1 MNKKRVFLAVLILSA
16 IIIALCGIGHMNFRV
31 KESEDT
37 RLGETDIATGE
48 KVPSE
53 YFYEKKENATENRMP
68 KIVDII
74 IMGII
79 LPCARMEPCG
89 AGRENRKLLQSR

>member
-1 MNKKRVFLAVLILSA
+1 MNKKRVVLAVFILSA
-16 IIIALCGIGHMNFRV
+16 IIIALYGIGHISFRV

-37 RLGETDIATGE
+37 RPGETDIVAGE

-53 YFYEKKENATENRMP
+53 YSYEKKENATENRMP

-74 IMGII
+74 IMVIVKKCVVNKK
-79 LPCARMEPCG
+79 PD
-89 AGRENRKLLQSR
+89 